1 VVDYLLLQ
9 SNANDD
15 FLTLVIFQR
24 TSVWFNTFNFPKT
37 EVGSEK
43 FRAPVQTLENLEM
56 KKTLVAIAALAAF
69 GAQAQSSVTISGVLD
84 AGYRSVNAPLSGD
97 TKGAFQNGTATSAIF
112 IRGTEDLGSGL
123 SASFQYEI
131 NPDFV
136 GGAGFSGSV
145 LEGTA
150 AGTDN
155 KVRTSNGANG
165 NNFIGLTSKSL
176 GGVKVGRLNT
186 STLAAWGTGSVF
198 GTAVGSG
205 YASNGNVF
213 TTASSSLANY
223 FQSAPTR
230 FNNAVEY
237 TSPAIAGFTARVL
250 YVPQV
255 NNPTA
260 DGGENNATVATMPG
274 TNRQGVTD
282 IGLAYNQG
290 PLNVQFAQQDAK
302 QGNAINALVNTGTAA
317 ADANSKYKLTTLAAN
332 YTIGAT
338 KIYAAMWTEKNTLS
352 TPHNSVDSAGN
363 MIGVKHTMGKIDLMA
378 SMGKRNNKNAAQAAA
393 AGGALTDKDVSVTGL
408 GVDYNF
414 SKRTAA
420 WVRMESRDANTNV
433 TAETSA
439 AGVTKTTAVGIRH
452 NF

>member
-1 VVDYLLLQ
+1 
-9 SNANDD
+9 
-15 FLTLVIFQR
+15 
-24 TSVWFNTFNFPKT
+24 
-37 EVGSEK
+37 
-43 FRAPVQTLENLEM
+43 M
-56 KKTLVAIAALAAF
+56 KKTLVALAALAAF
-69 GAQAQSSVTISGVLD
+69 GAQAQSSVTLSGVLD

-97 TKGAFQNGTATSAIF
+97 TKGAFQNGTATSAI
-112 IRGTEDLGSGL
+112 IIKGTEDLGSGL

-136 GGAGFSGSV
+136 GGAGFSGSL

-150 AGTDN
+150 STGADPQ
-155 KVRTSNGANG
+155 VRTSNGANG
-165 NNFIGLTSKSL
+165 NNFIGLTSASL

-186 STLAAWGTGSVF
+186 STLAAWGAGSVF
-198 GTAVGSG
+198 GTALGSG
-205 YASNGNVF
+205 YGSNGNVF
-213 TTASSSLANY
+213 TTASSSVANY
-223 FQSAPTR
+223 FQTAPTR

-237 TSPAIAGFTARVL
+237 TSPTFAGFTARVL

-255 NNPTA
+255 NNATA
-260 DGGENNATVATMPG
+260 DGGQNNATVTTLPG

-282 IGLAYNQG
+282 LGLGYSQG
-290 PLNVQFAQQDAK
+290 PLNVQFAQQEAK
-302 QGNAINALVNTGTAA
+302 QGNAINGLVNTGTAG
-317 ADANSKYKLTTLAAN
+317 ADANSKYKLTTFAAN

-378 SMGKRNNKNAAQAAA
+378 STGKRNNKNAAQAAT

-408 GVDYNF
+408 GADYNF

-420 WVRMESRDANTNV
+420 WVRYETRDANTNV